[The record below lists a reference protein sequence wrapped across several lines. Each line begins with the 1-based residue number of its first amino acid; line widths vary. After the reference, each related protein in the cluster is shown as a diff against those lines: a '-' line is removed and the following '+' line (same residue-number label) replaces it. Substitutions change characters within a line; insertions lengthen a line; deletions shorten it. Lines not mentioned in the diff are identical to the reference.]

1 VSEALIA
8 EVPRSR
14 YEKLQPRWCRLGK
27 DQVAADQRRRLYEAM
42 VEVTASRGYAAMTV
56 TAVWSKAGVSSHT
69 YYSLFPR
76 SQGDPKEA
84 CFLGVL

>member
-42 VEVTASRGYAAMTV
+42 VEVTASRGYAALNV
-56 TAVWSKAGVSSHT
+56 TLHGGRLSAKV
-69 YYSLFPR
+69 
-76 SQGDPKEA
+76 
-84 CFLGVL
+84 